1 MMHWTRFALAIAA
14 PLMLLG
20 CVLTPGKFVSTLRID
35 ADRSFAFTYV
45 GEVIAVDPGSEFS
58 KGMAEGMSDDTDDD
72 AEPEG
77 ASFTPIAQE
86 SPDDQAAEAAAKA
99 AETEAKNKAIAETL
113 SKEAGYRKVE
123 YLGDNKF
130 MIDYAITGRLTHNFI
145 YPFNTDAQVVI
156 PFIAIELR
164 ANDTVRVTAPAF
176 ANQTQSP
183 VPGPGSAA
191 STLDGTFTLST
202 DAEIVSQNNE
212 DGAKTEG
219 ARKVIGWRATPL
231 SKTAPMA
238 VLKLAK

>member
-1 MMHWTRFALAIAA
+1 MMHWTRFAAVLAA
-14 PLMLLG
+14 PLILVG

-35 ADRSFAFTYV
+35 ADRTFAFTYV
-45 GEVIAVDPGSEFS
+45 GEVIAVDPGSELS
-58 KGMAEGMSDDTDDD
+58 KGMSEGLSGD
-72 AEPEG
+72 AEDSAEPDG
-77 ASFTPIAQE
+77 ASFTPIAQD
-86 SPDDQAAEAAAKA
+86 SPDDQAGDGAAKA
-99 AETEAKNKAIAETL
+99 AETLARNQAIAEAL

-123 YLGDNKF
+123 YLGENKF

-145 YPFNTDAQVVI
+145 YPFNTDAQGVI

-183 VPGPGSAA
+183 VPGAGSAA
-191 STLDGTFTLST
+191 STLDGIFTLST
-202 DAEIVSQNNE
+202 NAEIVSQNNE

-219 ARKVIGWRATPL
+219 GRKVMSWRATPI